1 MTGLQLRMARTALG
15 LTLRQAAELTG
26 FSNETI
32 VRLEAEKRLKDS
44 THCAVRAAFEAAGI
58 IFIDE
63 NGEGLG
69 VRLKK
74 ASAATPPEANDTKR
88 GS

>member
-1 MTGLQLRMARTALG
+1 MARTALG